1 MNKKTDSSPKT
12 SVGGQAIIEGVMMR
26 SPEKIAM
33 AVRKPN
39 GRIALKIKSFLSWTK
54 KYKILGWPLIRGG
67 VILIESMIEG
77 IQALNFSGEIAI
89 EEENNQQDKVKKEDA
104 SDWKNKLYL
113 GFTVVVAFALGL
125 VIFFYVPLM
134 LTDLTGVESGLLFNL
149 IDGFIRLV
157 FFLGY
162 LLMISRWK
170 EIHRVFQY
178 HGAEHKSI
186 FTFESG
192 DELTVAN
199 AAKYTTY
206 HPRCGTSFLV
216 VVLLVSIVVFIFLG
230 KPHSIETR
238 LLRLAFVPVI
248 GGISYEFIRLS
259 AKVQH
264 SAWAK
269 PFIAPGLWTQR
280 ITTQEPDESQLEVA
294 LVALKGALSK
304 PLPDNVDLV

>member
-1 MNKKTDSSPKT
+1 
-12 SVGGQAIIEGVMMR
+12 MMR

-33 AVRKPN
+33 AVRKPD
-39 GRIALKIKSFLSWTK
+39 GRIALKIKTFLSWTK
-54 KYKILGWPLIRGG
+54 KHKILGLPLIRGG
-67 VILIESMIEG
+67 VILLESMVEG

-89 EEENNQQDKVKKEDA
+89 EEENKKQDPLKKEET

-113 GFTVVVAFALGL
+113 GFTIVLAFGLGL
-125 VIFFYVPLM
+125 LIFFYVPLL
-134 LTDLTGVESGLLFNL
+134 LTELTGVESGLMFNL
-149 IDGFIRLV
+149 IDGLVRVV

-199 AAKYTTY
+199 AAKYTTH

-216 VVLLVSIVVFIFLG
+216 VVMMVSVVVFLFLG
-230 KPHSIETR
+230 KPYSIGTR

-259 AKVQH
+259 AKVQN
-264 SAWAK
+264 SAWVK